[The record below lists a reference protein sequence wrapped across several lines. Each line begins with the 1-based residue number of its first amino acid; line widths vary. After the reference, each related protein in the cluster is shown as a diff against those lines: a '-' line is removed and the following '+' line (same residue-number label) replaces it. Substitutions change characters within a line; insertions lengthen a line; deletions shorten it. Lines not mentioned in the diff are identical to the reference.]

1 MSRTSDE
8 QKIDHQ
14 IALPN
19 IRNYPDSAA
28 PMDSENNKDDD
39 DDDERL
45 DVVGTTD
52 SHSDAAHGE
61 FYSLTAL
68 GRLRLDFLFMFD
80 IPCLSNTVTHG

>member
-1 MSRTSDE
+1 MSRTSEE

-19 IRNYPDSAA
+19 IRNYPDNSA
-28 PMDSENNKDDD
+28 PMESENHKDDD

-61 FYSLTAL
+61 LCFVPGSGTS
-68 GRLRLDFLFMFD
+68 R
-80 IPCLSNTVTHG
+80 

>member
-1 MSRTSDE
+1 MSRTSEE

-19 IRNYPDSAA
+19 IRNYPDNSA
-28 PMDSENNKDDD
+28 PMESENHKDDD

-61 FYSLTAL
+61 LWPGP
-68 GRLRLDFLFMFD
+68 GRGTSGDDIYLF
-80 IPCLSNTVTHG
+80 CLI

>member
-19 IRNYPDSAA
+19 IRNYPDNAA
-28 PMDSENNKDDD
+28 PMDSENHKDDD

-61 FYSLTAL
+61 
-68 GRLRLDFLFMFD
+68 
-80 IPCLSNTVTHG
+80 CLSPVGLRVCWR